1 MSKKYVITNCPAF
14 MKPSYC
20 KDKCSYSI
28 ANERDSEL
36 TYKFE
41 FDEDSKCQDCTDCVM
56 KQIVELCRK
65 ENIEGKSLAS
75 IMRLS
80 NKDTKE
86 FLSRFASNKI
96 LELLDIEEV
105 E

>member
-1 MSKKYVITNCPAF
+1 MSEHRYTIKNCPALRGWVCNKLF
-14 MKPSYC
+14 IEQDIMIDC
-20 KDKCSYSI
+20 
-28 ANERDSEL
+28 E
-36 TYKFE
+36 
-41 FDEDSKCQDCTDCVM
+41 DCTDCVM
-56 KQIVELCRK
+56 KQIVELCRE